1 MDNGMW
7 ALGLIAI
14 PFICLII
21 AVLLI
26 FNFRKN
32 NKNTTKKRVVKLQL
46 F

>member
-7 ALGLIAI
+7 ALDLIAI

-21 AVLLI
+21 AVCLI
-26 FNFRKN
+26 FKYRKN
-32 NKNTTKKRVVKLQL
+32 NKDSTEKRIVSLRL